1 MTAPTENIQLPTIA
15 ILGLGSMGGAI
26 LSGLRQPSVT
36 VAGGIRVTNRSAAN
50 AAVFDDADDVTAYA
64 TETDPEANLKAV
76 AGARVVLVAVKPWMV
91 TDLLAEIKDALE
103 PDAIIVSVAAGVTV
117 ATFEAA
123 LPSHIAVIRSMPNT
137 PAVVGKAVT
146 GLSAGTRSTDAD
158 LQLVREVFE
167 TVGTVVVTPESQL
180 DSLSAISGSGPAYVF
195 LFVEKLTAAALALG
209 FSPEDAKVL
218 VETTFAGAS
227 ELLVTS
233 GEDPAELRRRVTSPK
248 GTTEQAIKVF
258 QEQIPDQVFI
268 DATAAALKRSRELAA
283 E

>member
-1 MTAPTENIQLPTIA
+1 MPTIA